1 MASTGEGR
9 LRDLLEVATA
19 ILLGLVSVATAAGAY
34 QASEWAQQSA
44 VYAGAAGQLRDESLA
59 SGIASQIAQFDDNER
74 FSQALAIELKIGAG
88 AENPDELREQQARVL
103 EGGSPGL
110 AEGWQRWAAG
120 GFSDSDHPLTD
131 ADLLTPQLAPTYG
144 ANRAS
149 AVAYSIADEI
159 GSRSQQLTVAAAIF
173 ALALLLLGVSG
184 ANQSLKIAFGLALGG
199 AGAFLVG
206 VVISLLAV
214 IG

>member
-1 MASTGEGR
+1 MDENR
-9 LRDLLEVATA
+9 LRGALEIGTA
-19 ILLGLVSVATAAGAY
+19 VLLGLVSVATAAGAY
-34 QASEWAQQSA
+34 QASEWAQQSGS
-44 VYAGAAGQLRDESLA
+44 YASIAGQLRDASL
-59 SGIASQIAQFDDNER
+59 STSVASQVASFDDAER
-74 FSQALAIELKIGAG
+74 VFDALNLEFDIMEAG
-88 AENPDELREQQARVL
+88 PEAEALREEQTAIL

-110 AEGWQRWAAG
+110 AEDWSEWVASGYAEAEYPG
-120 GFSDSDHPLTD
+120 TDDSLV
-131 ADLLTPQLAPTYG
+131 ARQLAPAYG

-149 AVAYSIADEI
+149 AVAYELSNAI
-159 GSRSQQLTVAAAIF
+159 GDRGLLITVASVVF

-184 ANQSLKIAFGLALGG
+184 ANRSLKVSFGLACGG

>member
-1 MASTGEGR
+1 MAATGDGR
-9 LRDLLEVATA
+9 LRDILEVATA

-34 QASEWAQQSA
+34 QASEWGQQSA

-59 SGIASQIAQFDDNER
+59 SGIASQIARFDDNER
-74 FSQALAIELKIGAG
+74 FSDALAIELKIAGG
-88 AENPDELREQQARVL
+88 AENVDELRGHQEVL
-103 EGGSPGL
+103 LDGGSPGL
-110 AEGWQRWAAG
+110 ADSWDRWVASGYA
-120 GFSDSDHPLTD
+120 DDENPLTS
-131 ADLLTPQLAPTYG
+131 ADFNAPQLAPTYG

-149 AVAYSIADEI
+149 AVAYAIADDI
-159 GSRSQQLTVAAAIF
+159 GARSMQLTVAAAIF
-173 ALALLLLGVSG
+173 ALALLLLGISG

-206 VVISLLAV
+206 VVVSLLAV